1 MEMTK
6 KEIIRRARED
16 REGIMGEP
24 RNAACTYALEGADGE
39 EVTIRP
45 LGWDDY
51 LDLAYEAGLLESRV
65 VHE

>member
-1 MEMTK
+1 
-6 KEIIRRARED
+6 
-16 REGIMGEP
+16 MGEP